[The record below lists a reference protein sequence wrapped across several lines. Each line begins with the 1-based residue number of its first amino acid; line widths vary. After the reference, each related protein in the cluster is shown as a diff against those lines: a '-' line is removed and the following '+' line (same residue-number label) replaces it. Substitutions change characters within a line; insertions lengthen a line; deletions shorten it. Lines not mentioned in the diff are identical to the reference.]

1 MTSTYPRVLQTAHP
15 LFPGPPHS
23 LTLAEFS
30 KAGPRACV
38 SAGKKSVVHLQMG
51 LGLRSQAP
59 VRPQLGASH
68 RHSAQP
74 YSTRGSGV
82 GSQQRS
88 LSTPEQGARQVWK
101 ASSSEEDNR
110 VVHRLFRQ
118 LSTSISWPET
128 AGERARW
135 WLIKYNCELTG
146 TLPTD
151 PAASGEGKSIIPEM
165 CSGQSGRGT
174 GIITYVLLGEALA
187 QHQLVLQKMRGP
199 PCLQAKSRD
208 GCSKEG
214 SSPQERHSRSVPG
227 QLIPSFVCAALGG
240 AGDRQ
245 EMEAGF

>member
-23 LTLAEFS
+23 LSLAEFS

-38 SAGKKSVVHLQMG
+38 SAGKKKNIVHLQMD

-135 WLIKYNCELTG
+135 WLIKYNCGLTG
-146 TLPTD
+146 TLPTN

-174 GIITYVLLGEALA
+174 GIITCVLLGEALA
-187 QHQLVLQKMRGP
+187 QHQLVLQMRGP
-199 PCLQAKSRD
+199 PCLQAKSRV
-208 GCSKEG
+208 GCSGEG
-214 SSPQERHSRSVPG
+214 SSPQERHSHSAPG
-227 QLIPSFVCAALGG
+227 QLVPSFVRAAQGG